1 MNREQWLNAA
11 ADKINTVVFA
21 PHDVKAVNFRE
32 STGFPAGARPFSSED
47 GSIGGA
53 IGQCW
58 NSSTSAGNMTEMFIS
73 PVLSDAISE
82 DDNNNGVLE
91 TLVHEMDHCI
101 VGTECAHKGPFKRL
115 ALKIGLEGPMKS
127 THAGPV
133 LNNQLRAIAAELGKY
148 PHEVLTPAIEKKGT
162 KGSRLIK
169 VVCPECDNVARQAKT
184 PFLTYGLVCGAC
196 NVPMVA
202 DS

>member
-21 PHDVKAVNFRE
+21 PHDVKAVDFRV
-32 STGFPAGARPFSSED
+32 SVGFPSGSRGAKNS
-47 GSIGGA
+47 A

-58 NSSTSAGNMTEMFIS
+58 NPSTSAGNITEMFIS
-73 PVLSDAISE
+73 PILSLEVGSSDPE
-82 DDNNNGVLE
+82 YGGDHGVLD

-101 VGTECAHKGPFKRL
+101 VGTECGHKGPFKRL
-115 ALKIGLEGPMKS
+115 AVKIGLVGKM
-127 THAGPV
+127 TATQAGPE
-133 LNNQLRAIAAELGKY
+133 LASQLRSIATELGPS
-148 PHEVLTPAIEKKGT
+148 PHDELQPPVKVK

-169 VVCPECDNVARQAKT
+169 VSCPECANVARQAKT
-184 PFLTYGLVCGAC
+184 PFLTYGLICGAC

>member
-1 MNREQWLNAA
+1 M
-11 ADKINTVVFA
+11 
-21 PHDVKAVNFRE
+21 
-32 STGFPAGARPFSSED
+32 
-47 GSIGGA
+47 
-53 IGQCW
+53 
-58 NSSTSAGNMTEMFIS
+58 
-73 PVLSDAISE
+73 
-82 DDNNNGVLE
+82 
-91 TLVHEMDHCI
+91 
-101 VGTECAHKGPFKRL
+101 GTECAHKGPFKRL

-127 THAGPV
+127 THAGPK
-133 LNNQLRAIAAELGKY
+133 LNKQLKGIAAELGKY

-184 PFLTYGLVCGAC
+184 PFLTYGLICGAC